1 MGLVRLNTHKPPL
14 WLPGGHLQTVYPAL
28 FREVGGVDYKRE
40 RLGTS
45 DGDFLLLD
53 WHTAPATEGNRPLL
67 ILSHGFEGDSHR
79 PYIKGMVKALGRVG
93 VDCLAWNYRSCGG
106 ELNHTPRFYHSGATD
121 DLDAV
126 VRHAVKAG
134 YQTIFLGGFSLGGNL
149 TLKYLG
155 EERARPAEIAR
166 ALCFSVPMDLE
177 ACSRHLDSPMNHV
190 YQKRFLNSLRV
201 KVKEKGNRHPG
212 AIDVSLLP
220 AIRSVYAFDDVFT
233 GPLHGFRGASDYYTQ
248 CSAKHYISSIRVR
261 TLIVNAANDPM
272 VPAGSL
278 PLAEAGHLRDV
289 DLWLTSRGGHCG
301 FLDRHGR
308 YWSEEIA
315 VQFFRG

>member
-1 MGLVRLNTHKPPL
+1 MGLVRLDTHQPPL
-14 WLPGGHLQTVYPAL
+14 WLPGGHLQTIYPAL
-28 FREVGGVDYKRE
+28 FREVSGVDYRRE
-40 RLGTS
+40 RLSTS

-53 WHTAPATEGNRPLL
+53 WHTAPSAEANRPLL

-79 PYIKGMVKALGRVG
+79 PYVKGMVKALSRTG
-93 VDCLAWNYRSCGG
+93 VDSLAWNFRSCGG
-106 ELNHTPRFYHSGATD
+106 ELNHMPRFYHSGATD

-126 VRHAVKAG
+126 VKHAVRAG
-134 YQTIFLGGFSLGGNL
+134 YSSIFLAGFSLGGNL

-155 EERARPAEIAR
+155 EKRARPAEIER

-177 ACSRHLDSPMNHV
+177 ACSLHLDRPVNYV
-190 YQKRFLNSLRV
+190 YQKRFLNTLLI
-201 KVKEKGNRHPG
+201 KVKEKGSRHPG

-220 AIRSVYAFDDVFT
+220 RARSVYAFDDIFT
-233 GPLHGFRGASDYYTQ
+233 GPLHGFRDAADYYTQ
-248 CSAKHYISSIRVR
+248 CSSKHYISSIGVR

-272 VPAGSL
+272 IPVRSL
-278 PLAEAGHLRDV
+278 PLAEVAPLANV
-289 DLWLTSRGGHCG
+289 DFWLTSAGGHCG
-301 FLDRHGR
+301 FLESGGR

>member
-28 FREVGGVDYKRE
+28 FREVGGIDYRRE
-40 RLGTS
+40 RLSTS

-53 WHTAPATEGNRPLL
+53 WHITPATGRSRPLL

-79 PYIKGMVKALGRVG
+79 PYIKGMVKALSGAG
-93 VDCLAWNYRSCGG
+93 VDCLAWNFRSCGG
-106 ELNHTPRFYHSGATD
+106 ELNDTPRFYHSGATD
-121 DLDAV
+121 DLDTV
-126 VRHAVKAG
+126 VRHAIRAG
-134 YQTIFLGGFSLGGNL
+134 YQRIFLAGFSLGGNL

-155 EERARPAEIAR
+155 EKRGRPAEIER

-177 ACSRHLDSPMNHV
+177 ACSRHLDRPMNHV
-190 YQKRFLNSLRV
+190 YQRRFLNSLRI
-201 KVKEKGNRHPG
+201 KVKEKGNRHPD

-220 AIRSVYAFDDVFT
+220 GVRSVYAFDDIFT
-233 GPLHGFRGASDYYTQ
+233 GPLHGFRGAADYYTQ
-248 CSAKHYISSIRVR
+248 CSAKHYITSIGVR

-272 VPAGSL
+272 IPVCSL
-278 PLAEAGHLRDV
+278 PLAEVGHLRNV
-289 DLWLTSRGGHCG
+289 DFWLTSRGGHCG
-301 FLDRHGR
+301 FLERQGR

-315 VQFFRG
+315 VEFFSV